1 MAGSD
6 LAKRT
11 EKVLKPLFSKPPGL
25 GVYVQVG
32 GRLDRTAVDQSG
44 ISKLNEVAIQKSKAA
59 VK

>member
-1 MAGSD
+1 M
-6 LAKRT
+6 
-11 EKVLKPLFSKPPGL
+11 LKPLFSKPPGL